1 MIIAGVLYSTI
12 ELSASFMFTYT
23 EFILISLLKNHIDLE
38 RQMQYHL

>member
-12 ELSASFMFTYT
+12 ESSASFIITYT
-23 EFILISLLKNHIDLE
+23 DFILISQLKNHIDLE